1 MPDRA
6 LTGDTFALRLR
17 QEKTKH
23 VGSSAMHHC
32 DCHAHQGPS
41 RRHLLAMLSA
51 AGVSGVG
58 LRYALAQSSEWMI
71 DTHHHIY
78 PPRYVSANLPRLL
91 ADTRTLPATAY
102 TSWSPKTALDQMDK
116 ANVRTAIVSMTSP
129 GVWWNNGEEA
139 RTWAHECNE
148 FGAGM
153 ARDFPGRFGMFAA
166 LPLPDTEGSLREI
179 AYALDTLKLDGV
191 GLLTSYAGKPLG
203 DPSFAA
209 VFDELNRRKV
219 AVFVHPTM
227 SCCGM
232 AIPGVDAPTIDFPTD
247 TTRTITSLAFGGT
260 FARCPDIKFIFSHGG
275 GTLPMIVQRFTAPVR
290 NFTPEEIKQRLPDGF
305 EAAIKRQFYDIASVA
320 MNPGGMAAVLNVIP
334 TSQLV
339 YGSDAPF
346 GSTTV
351 IADRLAQFPLSAA
364 QISAIRRE
372 NALRLFPRYAA

>member
-1 MPDRA
+1 
-6 LTGDTFALRLR
+6 
-17 QEKTKH
+17 
-23 VGSSAMHHC
+23 MHAC
-32 DCHAHQGPS
+32 DSHAHPGPS
-41 RRHLLAMLSA
+41 RRHVLAMVSAA
-51 AGVSGVG
+51 AGVSAVG
-58 LRYALAQSSEWMI
+58 LRYAVAQSDEWMI

-78 PPRYVSANLPRLL
+78 PPRYVNANLQRLL
-91 ADTRTLPATAY
+91 DDTRTLPVTAY
-102 TSWSPKTALDQMDK
+102 TSWSPKSALEQMDK

-129 GVWWNNGEEA
+129 GIWWNNGDEA
-139 RTWAHECNE
+139 RTWARECNE

-179 AYALDTLKLDGV
+179 VYALDTLKLDGI

-209 VFDELNRRKV
+209 VFDEINRRKL

-232 AIPGVDAPTIDFPTD
+232 SIPGVDAPTIDFPTD
-247 TTRTITSLAFGGT
+247 TTRTITSLAFGGG
-260 FARCPDIKFIFSHGG
+260 FARYGDIKFIFSHGG
-275 GTLPMIVQRFTAPVR
+275 GTMPMILQRFATPMR
-290 NFTPEEIKQRLPDGF
+290 NFTPEERQKILPEGF
-305 EAAIKRQFYDIASVA
+305 EGMVKKQYYDIASVA

-334 TSQLV
+334 TSQLF

-351 IADRLAQFPLSAA
+351 IADRLAKFDLPAA
-364 QISAIRRE
+364 AIKAIRRD
-372 NALRLFPRYAA
+372 NALRLFPRFSA